1 MRKEENKTTGELGL
15 FFTKDDIKKIKYVGA
30 GIGAVLLL
38 LVGTSIYSIYSMT
51 SLQAQNELYRNQM
64 KLAEQRMDD
73 LVRKSQTVDK
83 LSEQMQSMVNGNLS
97 QTPATQDSLQNG
109 QGGASTVPDVVAN
122 VAEDKPVS
130 SRVHTPGQLLNEMV
144 ALDNKLNHQIKKMID
159 LRSAAMTNL
168 AGTVMPAGLSIS
180 TASTGSVTPDIWPVS
195 GVVSSHFGFRISPG
209 GIGSTYHEGLDI
221 ASSYG
226 NPVHATAN
234 GRITQAGWVN
244 GYGYLVEI
252 DHGNGI
258 KTRYGHNSA
267 ILVSVGDQVV
277 EGQTISLIGSTGNS
291 TGPHCHYEVRVNG
304 EAVDPTLF
312 LPAR

>member
-15 FFTKDDIKKIKYVGA
+15 FFTKDDIKKIKYAGA

-97 QTPATQDSLQNG
+97 QTPATQNSLQNG
-109 QGGASTVPDVVAN
+109 QGGASTVPDVASN
-122 VAEDKPVS
+122 GGENRPVS
-130 SRVHTPGQLLNEMV
+130 DKVHTPGQLLNEMV
-144 ALDNKLNHQIKKMID
+144 ALDNKLNHQIKKMIG

-168 AGTVMPAGLSIS
+168 AGTVMPAGLGIS
-180 TASTGSVTPDIWPVS
+180 TASTGSATPDIWPVS

>member
-15 FFTKDDIKKIKYVGA
+15 FFTKDDIKKIKYAGA
-30 GIGAVLLL
+30 GIGALLLL

-73 LVRKSQTVDK
+73 LVKKSQTVDK

-109 QGGASTVPDVVAN
+109 QGGASTVPDVAAN
-122 VAEDKPVS
+122 AAENNPVS

-168 AGTVMPAGLSIS
+168 AGTVMPAGLGIS

-226 NPVHATAN
+226 NPVHTTAN

-277 EGQTISLIGSTGNS
+277 QGQTISLIGSTGNS

-312 LPAR
+312 LPNR

>member
-15 FFTKDDIKKIKYVGA
+15 FFTKDDIKKIKYAGA
-30 GIGAVLLL
+30 GIGALLLL

-109 QGGASTVPDVVAN
+109 QGGASTVPDVAAN
-122 VAEDKPVS
+122 AAADNPVS

-168 AGTVMPAGLSIS
+168 AGTVMPAGLGIS

-195 GVVSSHFGFRISPG
+195 GVVSSHFGFRVSPG

-277 EGQTISLIGSTGNS
+277 QGQTISLIGSTGNS

-312 LPAR
+312 LPNR

>member
-15 FFTKDDIKKIKYVGA
+15 FFTKDDVKKIKYAGA

-109 QGGASTVPDVVAN
+109 QGGASTVPDVAAN
-122 VAEDKPVS
+122 AAENNPVS

-168 AGTVMPAGLSIS
+168 AGTVMPAGLGIS

-195 GVVSSHFGFRISPG
+195 GVVSSHFGFRVSPG

-267 ILVSVGDQVV
+267 ILVSVGDQVLQ
-277 EGQTISLIGSTGNS
+277 GQTISLIGSTGNS

>member
-15 FFTKDDIKKIKYVGA
+15 FFTKDDIKKIKYAGA
-30 GIGAVLLL
+30 GIGALLLL
-38 LVGTSIYSIYSMT
+38 LVGPSIYSIYSMT

-83 LSEQMQSMVNGNLS
+83 LSEQMQNMVNGNLS
-97 QTPATQDSLQNG
+97 QTPATQNSLQNG
-109 QGGASTVPDVVAN
+109 QGGASTVPDVAAN
-122 VAEDKPVS
+122 AAEDNPVS

-168 AGTVMPAGLSIS
+168 AGTVMPAGLGIS

-195 GVVSSHFGFRISPG
+195 GVVSSHFGFRVSPG

-267 ILVSVGDQVV
+267 ILVSVGDEVV
-277 EGQTISLIGSTGNS
+277 QGQTISLIGSTGNS

-312 LPAR
+312 LPNR

>member
-15 FFTKDDIKKIKYVGA
+15 FFTKDDIKKIKYAGA

-64 KLAEQRMDD
+64 KLVEQRLDD
-73 LVRKSQTVDK
+73 LVRKSQMVDK

-109 QGGASTVPDVVAN
+109 QGGASTVPDVAAN

-130 SRVHTPGQLLNEMV
+130 SRVHTPGQLLNEML

-168 AGTVMPAGLSIS
+168 AGTVMPAGLGIS

-234 GRITQAGWVN
+234 GRITQAGWVK

-312 LPAR
+312 LPNR

>member
-15 FFTKDDIKKIKYVGA
+15 FFTKDDIKKIKYAGA

-83 LSEQMQSMVNGNLS
+83 LSEQMQNMVNGNLS
-97 QTPATQDSLQNG
+97 QTLATQNSLQNG
-109 QGGASTVPDVVAN
+109 QGGASTVPDVAAN
-122 VAEDKPVS
+122 AAEDNPVS

-168 AGTVMPAGLSIS
+168 AGTVMPAGLGIS

-195 GVVSSHFGFRISPG
+195 GVVSSHFGFRVSPG

-277 EGQTISLIGSTGNS
+277 QGQTISLIGSTGNS

>member
-15 FFTKDDIKKIKYVGA
+15 FFTKDDIKKIKYAGA
-30 GIGAVLLL
+30 GIGVVLLL

-64 KLAEQRMDD
+64 KLVEQRLDD
-73 LVRKSQTVDK
+73 LVRKSQMVDK
-83 LSEQMQSMVNGNLS
+83 LSEQMQSMVNSNLS

-109 QGGASTVPDVVAN
+109 QGGASTVPDVAAN

-130 SRVHTPGQLLNEMV
+130 SRVHTPGQLLNEML

-168 AGTVMPAGLSIS
+168 AGTVMPAGLGIS

-267 ILVSVGDQVV
+267 LLVSVGDQVV
-277 EGQTISLIGSTGNS
+277 QGQTISLIGSTGNS

-312 LPAR
+312 LPTR

>member
-15 FFTKDDIKKIKYVGA
+15 FFTKDDIKKIKYAGA
-30 GIGAVLLL
+30 GIGALLLL

-73 LVRKSQTVDK
+73 LVKKSQTVDK

-109 QGGASTVPDVVAN
+109 QGGASTVPDVAAN
-122 VAEDKPVS
+122 AAENNPVS

-168 AGTVMPAGLSIS
+168 AGTVMPAGLGIS

-277 EGQTISLIGSTGNS
+277 QGQTISLIGSTGNS

-312 LPAR
+312 LPTR

>member
-15 FFTKDDIKKIKYVGA
+15 FFTKDDIKKIKYAGA
-30 GIGAVLLL
+30 GIGALLLL

-109 QGGASTVPDVVAN
+109 QGGASTVPDVAAN
-122 VAEDKPVS
+122 AAENNPVS

-168 AGTVMPAGLSIS
+168 AGTVMPAGLGIS

-195 GVVSSHFGFRISPG
+195 GVVSSHFGFRVSPG

-267 ILVSVGDQVV
+267 LLVSVGDQVV
-277 EGQTISLIGSTGNS
+277 QGQTISLIGSTGNS

>member
-15 FFTKDDIKKIKYVGA
+15 FFTKDDIKKIKYAGA

-109 QGGASTVPDVVAN
+109 QGGASTVPDVAAN
-122 VAEDKPVS
+122 AAEDNPVS

-159 LRSAAMTNL
+159 LRSAVMTNL
-168 AGTVMPAGLSIS
+168 AGTVMPAGLGIS

-195 GVVSSHFGFRISPG
+195 GVVSSHFGFRVSPG

-267 ILVSVGDQVV
+267 LLVSVGDQVV
-277 EGQTISLIGSTGNS
+277 QGQTISLIGSTGNS

>member
-15 FFTKDDIKKIKYVGA
+15 FFTKDDIKKIKYAGA
-30 GIGAVLLL
+30 GIGVVLLL

-64 KLAEQRMDD
+64 KLVEQRLDD
-73 LVRKSQTVDK
+73 LVRKSQMVDK
-83 LSEQMQSMVNGNLS
+83 LSEQMQSMVNSNLS

-109 QGGASTVPDVVAN
+109 QGGASTVPDVAAN

-130 SRVHTPGQLLNEMV
+130 SRVHTPGQLLNEML

-168 AGTVMPAGLSIS
+168 AGTVMPAGLGIS

-312 LPAR
+312 LPNR

>member
-15 FFTKDDIKKIKYVGA
+15 FFTKDDIKKIKYAGA

-97 QTPATQDSLQNG
+97 QTPATQNSLQNG
-109 QGGASTVPDVVAN
+109 QGGASTVPDVASN
-122 VAEDKPVS
+122 GGESRPVS
-130 SRVHTPGQLLNEMV
+130 DKVPTPGQLLNEMV

-168 AGTVMPAGLSIS
+168 AGTVMPAGLGIS
-180 TASTGSVTPDIWPVS
+180 TASTGSATPDIWPVS

>member
-15 FFTKDDIKKIKYVGA
+15 FFTKEDIKKIKYAGA

-109 QGGASTVPDVVAN
+109 QGGASTVPDVAAN
-122 VAEDKPVS
+122 AAENNPVS

-168 AGTVMPAGLSIS
+168 AGTVMPAGLGIS

-195 GVVSSHFGFRISPG
+195 GVVSSHFGFRVSPG

-277 EGQTISLIGSTGNS
+277 QGQTISLIGSTGNS

>member
-15 FFTKDDIKKIKYVGA
+15 FFTKDDIKKIKYAGA

-109 QGGASTVPDVVAN
+109 QGGASTVPDVAAN
-122 VAEDKPVS
+122 AAENNPVS

-168 AGTVMPAGLSIS
+168 AGTVMPAGLGIS

-277 EGQTISLIGSTGNS
+277 QGQTISLIGSTGNS

>member
-15 FFTKDDIKKIKYVGA
+15 FFTKDDIKKIKYAGA

-83 LSEQMQSMVNGNLS
+83 LSEQMQNMVNGNLS

-109 QGGASTVPDVVAN
+109 QGGASTVPDVAAN
-122 VAEDKPVS
+122 AAENNPVS

-168 AGTVMPAGLSIS
+168 AGTVMPAGLGIS

-195 GVVSSHFGFRISPG
+195 GVVSSHFGFRVSPG

-267 ILVSVGDQVV
+267 LLVSVGDEVV
-277 EGQTISLIGSTGNS
+277 QGQTISLIGSTGNS

-312 LPAR
+312 LPNR

>member
-15 FFTKDDIKKIKYVGA
+15 FFTKDDIRKIKYAGA

-109 QGGASTVPDVVAN
+109 QGGASTVPDVAAN

-130 SRVHTPGQLLNEMV
+130 SRVHTPGQLLNEML

-168 AGTVMPAGLSIS
+168 AGTVMPAGLGIS

>member
-15 FFTKDDIKKIKYVGA
+15 FFTKDDIKKIKYAGA

-109 QGGASTVPDVVAN
+109 QGGASTVPDVAAN
-122 VAEDKPVS
+122 AAENNQVS

-168 AGTVMPAGLSIS
+168 AGTVMPAGLGIS

-277 EGQTISLIGSTGNS
+277 QGQTISLIGSTGNS

>member
-15 FFTKDDIKKIKYVGA
+15 FFTKDDIKKIKYAGA

-109 QGGASTVPDVVAN
+109 QGGASTVPDVAAN

-168 AGTVMPAGLSIS
+168 AGTVMPAGLGIS

>member
-15 FFTKDDIKKIKYVGA
+15 FFTKDDIKKIKYAGA
-30 GIGAVLLL
+30 GIGALLLL

-83 LSEQMQSMVNGNLS
+83 LSEQMQNMVNGNLS
-97 QTPATQDSLQNG
+97 QTPATQNSLQNG
-109 QGGASTVPDVVAN
+109 QGGASTVPDVAAN
-122 VAEDKPVS
+122 AAENNPVS

-168 AGTVMPAGLSIS
+168 AGTVMPAGLGIS

-195 GVVSSHFGFRISPG
+195 GVVSSHFGFRVSPG
-209 GIGSTYHEGLDI
+209 SIGSTYHEGLDI

-267 ILVSVGDQVV
+267 LLVSVGDQVV
-277 EGQTISLIGSTGNS
+277 QGQTISLIGSTGNS

-312 LPAR
+312 LPER

>member
-15 FFTKDDIKKIKYVGA
+15 FFTKDDIKKIKYAGA
-30 GIGAVLLL
+30 GIGVVLLL

-64 KLAEQRMDD
+64 KLVEQRLDD
-73 LVRKSQTVDK
+73 LVRKSQMVDK
-83 LSEQMQSMVNGNLS
+83 LSEQMQSMVNSNLS

-109 QGGASTVPDVVAN
+109 QGGASTVPDVAAN

-130 SRVHTPGQLLNEMV
+130 SRVHTPGQLLNEML

-168 AGTVMPAGLSIS
+168 AGTGMPAGLGIS

-267 ILVSVGDQVV
+267 ILVSVVDQVV

-312 LPAR
+312 LPNR

>member
-1 MRKEENKTTGELGL
+1 
-15 FFTKDDIKKIKYVGA
+15 
-30 GIGAVLLL
+30 
-38 LVGTSIYSIYSMT
+38 
-51 SLQAQNELYRNQM
+51 M

-73 LVRKSQTVDK
+73 LVKKSQTVDK

-109 QGGASTVPDVVAN
+109 QGGASTVPDVAAN
-122 VAEDKPVS
+122 AAEDNPVS

-168 AGTVMPAGLSIS
+168 AGTVMPAGLGIS

-195 GVVSSHFGFRISPG
+195 GVVSSHFGFRVSPG

-226 NPVHATAN
+226 NTVHATAN

-277 EGQTISLIGSTGNS
+277 QGQTISLIGSTGNS

>member
-1 MRKEENKTTGELGL
+1 MRKEENKTTGERGL
-15 FFTKDDIKKIKYVGA
+15 FFTKDDIKKIKYAGA
-30 GIGAVLLL
+30 GIGALLLL

-83 LSEQMQSMVNGNLS
+83 LSEQMQNMVNGNLS
-97 QTPATQDSLQNG
+97 QTPATQNSLQNG
-109 QGGASTVPDVVAN
+109 QGGASTVPDVAAN
-122 VAEDKPVS
+122 AAENNPVS

-168 AGTVMPAGLSIS
+168 AGTVMPAGLGIS

-195 GVVSSHFGFRISPG
+195 GVVSSHFGFRVSPG

-277 EGQTISLIGSTGNS
+277 QGQTISLIGSTGNS

>member
-15 FFTKDDIKKIKYVGA
+15 FFTKDDIKKIKYAGA

-97 QTPATQDSLQNG
+97 QTPATQNSLRNG
-109 QGGASTVPDVVAN
+109 QGGASTVPDVASN
-122 VAEDKPVS
+122 GGESRPVS
-130 SRVHTPGQLLNEMV
+130 DKVHTAGQLLNEMV

-168 AGTVMPAGLSIS
+168 AGTVMPAGLGIS
-180 TASTGSVTPDIWPVS
+180 AASTGSATPDIWPVS

>member
-15 FFTKDDIKKIKYVGA
+15 FFTKDDIKKIKYAGA
-30 GIGAVLLL
+30 GIGVVLLL

-109 QGGASTVPDVVAN
+109 QGGASTVPDVAAN

-130 SRVHTPGQLLNEMV
+130 SRVHTPGQLLNEML

-168 AGTVMPAGLSIS
+168 AGTVMPAGLGIS

-312 LPAR
+312 LPNR

>member
-15 FFTKDDIKKIKYVGA
+15 FFTKDDIKKIKYAGA
-30 GIGAVLLL
+30 GIGVVLLL

-64 KLAEQRMDD
+64 KLVEQRLDD
-73 LVRKSQTVDK
+73 LVRKSQMVDK
-83 LSEQMQSMVNGNLS
+83 LSEQMQSMVNSNLS

-109 QGGASTVPDVVAN
+109 QGGASTVPDVAAN

-130 SRVHTPGQLLNEMV
+130 SRVHTPGQLLNEML

-168 AGTVMPAGLSIS
+168 AGTVMPAGLGIS

-277 EGQTISLIGSTGNS
+277 QGQTISLIGSTGNS

>member
-15 FFTKDDIKKIKYVGA
+15 FFTKDDIKKIKYAGA

-64 KLAEQRMDD
+64 KLAEQRLDD

-109 QGGASTVPDVVAN
+109 QGGASTVPDVATN

-168 AGTVMPAGLSIS
+168 AGTVMPAGLGIS

>member
-15 FFTKDDIKKIKYVGA
+15 FFTKDDIKKIKYAGA

-64 KLAEQRMDD
+64 KLAEPRMDD

-83 LSEQMQSMVNGNLS
+83 LSEQMQSMMNGNLS
-97 QTPATQDSLQNG
+97 QTPATQNSLQNG
-109 QGGASTVPDVVAN
+109 QGGASTVPDVAAN
-122 VAEDKPVS
+122 VVEDKPVS

-168 AGTVMPAGLSIS
+168 AGTVMPAGLGIS

>member
-15 FFTKDDIKKIKYVGA
+15 FFTKDDIKKIKYAGA
-30 GIGAVLLL
+30 GIGAVILL

-64 KLAEQRMDD
+64 KLVEQRMDD
-73 LVRKSQTVDK
+73 LVRKSQMVDK

-109 QGGASTVPDVVAN
+109 QGGASTVPDIASN
-122 VAEDKPVS
+122 GGERRPVS
-130 SRVHTPGQLLNEMV
+130 DKVHTPGQLLNEMV

-168 AGTVMPAGLSIS
+168 AGTVMPAGLGIS

-234 GRITQAGWVN
+234 GRITQAGWVK

>member
-15 FFTKDDIKKIKYVGA
+15 FFTKDDIKKIKYAGA

-83 LSEQMQSMVNGNLS
+83 LSEQMQNMVNGNLS
-97 QTPATQDSLQNG
+97 QTPATQNSLQNG
-109 QGGASTVPDVVAN
+109 QGGASTVPDVAAN
-122 VAEDKPVS
+122 AAEDNPVS
-130 SRVHTPGQLLNEMV
+130 SRVQTPGQLLNEMV

-168 AGTVMPAGLSIS
+168 AGTVMPAGLGIS

-252 DHGNGI
+252 NHGNGI

-267 ILVSVGDQVV
+267 LLVSVGDQVV
-277 EGQTISLIGSTGNS
+277 QGQTISLIGSTGNS

-312 LPAR
+312 LPER

>member
-15 FFTKDDIKKIKYVGA
+15 FFTKDDIKKIKYAGA
-30 GIGAVLLL
+30 GIGAVILL

-73 LVRKSQTVDK
+73 LVRKSQMVDK

-109 QGGASTVPDVVAN
+109 QGGASTVPDVAAN
-122 VAEDKPVS
+122 AAEDNPVS

-168 AGTVMPAGLSIS
+168 AGTVMPAGLGIS

-195 GVVSSHFGFRISPG
+195 GVVSSHFGFRVSPG

-277 EGQTISLIGSTGNS
+277 QGQTISLIGSTGNS

-304 EAVDPTLF
+304 EAVDPILF
-312 LPAR
+312 LPNR

>member
-15 FFTKDDIKKIKYVGA
+15 FFTKDDIKKIKYAGA

-83 LSEQMQSMVNGNLS
+83 LSEQMQNMVNGNLS
-97 QTPATQDSLQNG
+97 QTPATQNSLQNG
-109 QGGASTVPDVVAN
+109 QGGASTVPDVAAN
-122 VAEDKPVS
+122 AAEDNPVS

-168 AGTVMPAGLSIS
+168 AGTVMPAGLGIS

-195 GVVSSHFGFRISPG
+195 GVVSSHFGFRVSPG

-267 ILVSVGDQVV
+267 ILVSVGNQVV
-277 EGQTISLIGSTGNS
+277 QGQTISLIGSTGNS

>member
-15 FFTKDDIKKIKYVGA
+15 FFTKDDIKKIKYAGA
-30 GIGAVLLL
+30 GIGALLLL

-109 QGGASTVPDVVAN
+109 QGGASTVPDVAAN
-122 VAEDKPVS
+122 AAENNPVS

-168 AGTVMPAGLSIS
+168 AGTVMPAGLGIS

-195 GVVSSHFGFRISPG
+195 GVVSSHFGFRVSPG

-267 ILVSVGDQVV
+267 LLVSVGDQVV
-277 EGQTISLIGSTGNS
+277 QGQTISLIGSTGNS

-312 LPAR
+312 LPNR

>member
-15 FFTKDDIKKIKYVGA
+15 FFTKDDIKKIKYAGA
-30 GIGAVLLL
+30 GIGALLLL

-83 LSEQMQSMVNGNLS
+83 LSEQMQNMVNGNLS
-97 QTPATQDSLQNG
+97 QTPATQNSLQNG
-109 QGGASTVPDVVAN
+109 QGGASTVPDVAAN
-122 VAEDKPVS
+122 AAENNPVS

-168 AGTVMPAGLSIS
+168 AGTVMPAGLGIS

-195 GVVSSHFGFRISPG
+195 GVVSSHFGFRVSPG

-277 EGQTISLIGSTGNS
+277 QGQTISLIGSTGNS

>member
-15 FFTKDDIKKIKYVGA
+15 FFTKDDIKKIKYAGA
-30 GIGAVLLL
+30 GIGALLLL

-83 LSEQMQSMVNGNLS
+83 LSEQMQNMVNGNLS
-97 QTPATQDSLQNG
+97 QTPATQNSLQNG
-109 QGGASTVPDVVAN
+109 QGGASTVPDVAAN
-122 VAEDKPVS
+122 AAEDNPVS

-168 AGTVMPAGLSIS
+168 AGTVMPAGLGIS

-195 GVVSSHFGFRISPG
+195 GVVSSHFGFRVSPG

-267 ILVSVGDQVV
+267 LLVSVGDQVV
-277 EGQTISLIGSTGNS
+277 QGQTISLIGSTGNS

-312 LPAR
+312 LPVR

>member
-15 FFTKDDIKKIKYVGA
+15 FFTKDDIKKIKYAGA

-83 LSEQMQSMVNGNLS
+83 LSEQMQNMVNGNLS
-97 QTPATQDSLQNG
+97 QTPATQNSLQNG
-109 QGGASTVPDVVAN
+109 QGGASTVPDVAAN
-122 VAEDKPVS
+122 AAEDNPVS

-168 AGTVMPAGLSIS
+168 AGTVMPAGLGIS
-180 TASTGSVTPDIWPVS
+180 TASTGSVTPDVWPVS
-195 GVVSSHFGFRISPG
+195 GVVSSHFGFRVSPG

-267 ILVSVGDQVV
+267 LLVSVGDQVV
-277 EGQTISLIGSTGNS
+277 QGQTISLIGSTGNS

>member
-15 FFTKDDIKKIKYVGA
+15 FFTKDDIKKIKYAGA

-97 QTPATQDSLQNG
+97 QPPATQNSLQNG
-109 QGGASTVPDVVAN
+109 QGGASTVPDVASN
-122 VAEDKPVS
+122 GGESRPVS
-130 SRVHTPGQLLNEMV
+130 DKVHAPGQLLNEMV

-168 AGTVMPAGLSIS
+168 AGTVMPAGLGIS
-180 TASTGSVTPDIWPVS
+180 TASTGSATPDIWPVS

>member
-15 FFTKDDIKKIKYVGA
+15 FFTKDDIKKIKYAGA

-73 LVRKSQTVDK
+73 LVRKSQTVDR
-83 LSEQMQSMVNGNLS
+83 LSEQMQNMVNGNLS
-97 QTPATQDSLQNG
+97 QTPATQNSLQNG
-109 QGGASTVPDVVAN
+109 QGGASTVPDVAAN
-122 VAEDKPVS
+122 AAEDNPVS

-168 AGTVMPAGLSIS
+168 AGTVMPAGLGIS

-267 ILVSVGDQVV
+267 LLVSVGDQVV
-277 EGQTISLIGSTGNS
+277 QGQTISLIGSTGNS

-312 LPAR
+312 LPTR

>member
-15 FFTKDDIKKIKYVGA
+15 FFTKDDIKKIKYAGA

-73 LVRKSQTVDK
+73 LVKKSQTVDK

-97 QTPATQDSLQNG
+97 QTPATQNSLQNG
-109 QGGASTVPDVVAN
+109 QGGASTVPDVAAN
-122 VAEDKPVS
+122 AAENNPVS

-168 AGTVMPAGLSIS
+168 AGTVMPAGLGIS

-267 ILVSVGDQVV
+267 LLVSVGDQVV
-277 EGQTISLIGSTGNS
+277 QGQTISLIGSTGNS

-312 LPAR
+312 LPVR